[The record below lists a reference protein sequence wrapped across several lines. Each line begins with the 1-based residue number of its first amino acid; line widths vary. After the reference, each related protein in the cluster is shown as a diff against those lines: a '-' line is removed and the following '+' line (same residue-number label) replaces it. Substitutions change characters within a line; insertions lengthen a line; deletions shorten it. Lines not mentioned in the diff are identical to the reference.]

1 MYVQGSYNKYSGYIN
16 NGILDVSGP
25 SLNINMQN
33 QFTLPKGWSMELSGY
48 YNSKAIYGTIV
59 GLPQGSADFAVVKNI
74 MKDKGSIKVNFRD
87 FLGIQQWSGYSKY
100 QNLDVTIHNH
110 WDSRSVNISFTYRFN
125 KGQTGEQRRHS
136 GGADEEQGR
145 VKSGRG

>member
-1 MYVQGSYNKYSGYIN
+1 MTEIN
-16 NGILDVSGP
+16 TSWNLA
-25 SLNINMQN
+25 NIDHSWVKRN
-33 QFTLPKGWSMELSGY
+33 QDQIQSHEAWNEKLLEKDAE
-48 YNSKAIYGTIV
+48 
-59 GLPQGSADFAVVKNI
+59 NI

-110 WDSRSVNISFTYRFN
+110 WDSRSVNVSFTYRFN